1 MSQENIETASRFK
14 SNFTNL
20 LADLSDTMQA
30 KPEIV
35 AGLQVLK
42 KMVQDCP
49 APFLIRLFLDHINER
64 LTPESTTLLE
74 DFNEGKFFSV
84 LRAFLDKIPVSDTLK
99 LGSEIDFMSFDDDDK
114 DMYVNYLQS
123 FFRQGSKYV
132 V

>member
-1 MSQENIETASRFK
+1 
-14 SNFTNL
+14 
-20 LADLSDTMQA
+20 MQA

>member
-99 LGSEIDFMSFDDDDK
+99 MTK
-114 DMYVNYLQS
+114 TCM
-123 FFRQGSKYV
+123 
-132 V
+132 